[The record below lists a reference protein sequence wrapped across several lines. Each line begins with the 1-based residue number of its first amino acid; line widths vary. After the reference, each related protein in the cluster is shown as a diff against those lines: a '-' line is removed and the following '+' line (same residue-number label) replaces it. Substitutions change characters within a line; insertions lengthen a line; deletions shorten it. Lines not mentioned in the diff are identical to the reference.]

1 MYSLGK
7 LYLEKEKYNIDKA
20 AEYFEK
26 ALQYEEI
33 KPYAEYSLAKI
44 MLDNTPYHD
53 SEKAVSLLESSAVE
67 NDWSSFLLGR
77 LYLYGNDDISRD
89 KEKASEWLNISAEQG
104 NEYAQNLLDNI
115 HNFENAVIANT
126 IFGLFVN
133 LSRCIADDYNRKFKS
148 NRMSVDRKL
157 RRIIQQKKQALG
169 LKEEYL
175 QNQEQY

>member
-1 MYSLGK
+1 MVVVFARQ
-7 LYLEKEKYNIDKA
+7 I
-20 AEYFEK
+20 
-26 ALQYEEI
+26 
-33 KPYAEYSLAKI
+33 
-44 MLDNTPYHD
+44 
-53 SEKAVSLLESSAVE
+53 
-67 NDWSSFLLGR
+67 
-77 LYLYGNDDISRD
+77 LYGTDDIPKD
-89 KEKASEWLNISAEQG
+89 KEKAEEWLNISAEQG